1 MTEKIESKGYWFLPD
16 KPDNRI
22 AGVLTYIPHESIV
35 LELIGGFSVKN
46 KEIISGIIEPTIIHG
61 FTSDGENISLVY
73 CFQSS
78 SKNSKSYFPITKY
91 QCQYLIIGK
100 HLNSL
105 NDLSFNKATVLFPQ
119 LSYWC
124 NPDAVNEEILERVD
138 DGINL
143 INISFKHF
151 YNSDENT
158 ITESQIDE
166 NTNLL
171 LKKYVDYNDSNFRLT
186 PKIEQ
191 YTSLEIHKLE
201 DSSIDDFL
209 SNIYLFEQF
218 LSMATLEVVECS
230 KIVLRDRNLC
240 QEIQGYKYYKDVE
253 LIYIQRNKQVINT
266 TTKWQNYLFLYDTI
280 KDQYDVII
288 KKWFAENE
296 GIAPIRIHLIESIQP
311 VRIFTS
317 IDFLI
322 VIQALEGFCLR
333 FRKEDLKKA
342 SLTEMINFLKSEFS
356 VISKINIDDI
366 NTSQVV
372 DSRHYYS
379 HFMERSKKK
388 NALDGVELF
397 LLTHKLRKL
406 LICCLLHFIGFDYNQ
421 IDEIFNKC
429 YNNLIE

>member
-1 MTEKIESKGYWFLPD
+1 ML
-16 KPDNRI
+16 
-22 AGVLTYIPHESIV
+22 
-35 LELIGGFSVKN
+35 
-46 KEIISGIIEPTIIHG
+46 
-61 FTSDGENISLVY
+61 
-73 CFQSS
+73 
-78 SKNSKSYFPITKY
+78 
-91 QCQYLIIGK
+91 
-100 HLNSL
+100 
-105 NDLSFNKATVLFPQ
+105 
-119 LSYWC
+119 
-124 NPDAVNEEILERVD
+124 
-138 DGINL
+138 
-143 INISFKHF
+143 NISF
-151 YNSDENT
+151 ENFNEKNEDT
-158 ITESQIDE
+158 IINTQIDD

-171 LKKYVDYNDSNFRLT
+171 LKKCVDYSCSNFFLT

-191 YTSLEIHKLE
+191 YTCLEIHKLN

-209 SNIYLFEQF
+209 SNIFLYEQF

-230 KIVLRDRNLC
+230 KIFLYDRNLF
-240 QEIQGYKYYKDVE
+240 QEANGSKRFEKIE
-253 LIYIQRNKQVINT
+253 LIYIQRDNENKYKP
-266 TTKWQNYLFLYDTI
+266 TKRHNYLFIYDTI
-280 KDQYDVII
+280 KNQYDGII

-296 GIAPIRIHLIESIQP
+296 GIAPIRIHLIESIKP

-388 NALDGVELF
+388 NALDGVELY